1 LFFISAGREDSPPK
15 GGSLQMIREE
25 DKVEDVSLERFTRV
39 QRALDGRNVGLK
51 REDFGAVSPSKSGK
65 IDPNGA
71 SSRRAGVLFTRDS
84 EENDYIQEE
93 HELTVAQNNLRHAQD
108 MLLLEQLDKGVLPER
123 FIRQGVHD
131 DPRHV
136 SVVLS
141 KFGIGDTRGICLGK
155 WYALVSSPRTT
166 VYFSSVC
173 CCSHA
178 ILRPSCLDL
187 CIGWSF
193 CCRY

>member
-1 LFFISAGREDSPPK
+1 
-15 GGSLQMIREE
+15 MIREE
-25 DKVEDVSLERFTRV
+25 DKVQDVSLERFTRV

-65 IDPNGA
+65 SVDLNGN
-71 SSRRAGVLFTRDS
+71 SSRRAGILFTRDS
-84 EENDYIQEE
+84 EDADYLEEE

-123 FIRQGVHD
+123 FIRQGVHTD

-155 WYALVSSPRTT
+155 WYAFFL
-166 VYFSSVC
+166 F
-173 CCSHA
+173 
-178 ILRPSCLDL
+178 CLH
-187 CIGWSF
+187 
-193 CCRY
+193 